1 MKKQH
6 FIIVFIFALF
16 TSACK
21 NQAGTN
27 FEFGDNNQMP
37 SASTDASHEKALDE
51 KTSTQKSNQPSEIK
65 KDVTKIIKDGAISIE
80 VNNIETSKIK
90 VDEIVKKYK
99 AYYESDVFSSYS
111 NRSEYRLKIRMTPDS
126 FEKLNED
133 LKNIDGRIV
142 EKDIKTRD
150 VTKEYLDIEIRV
162 NNAMAMMKRYQDM
175 LSKAQKVSDMIEIQN
190 KINEIEFQIESHKGE
205 LKYMNDRINYSSLD
219 LTIIEKHEY
228 VNTSVSEKFSTKL
241 INGIKTGWQIV
252 LSLILGLVTIWPI
265 ILLAGTG
272 FYFYKKRK
280 RVLIK

>member
-6 FIIVFIFALF
+6 FIILLIFGMSS
-16 TSACK
+16 SACK
-21 NQAGTN
+21 NQAGSH
-27 FEFGDNNQMP
+27 FEY
-37 SASTDASHEKALDE
+37 ASQAPLPEATTDVSFEKASDE
-51 KTSTQKSNQPSEIK
+51 KTKAQNNSQTSEIK

-80 VNNIETSKIK
+80 VNDIETSKK
-90 VDEIVKKYK
+90 KMDEIVKKYK